1 MHVSIDVRTV
11 CLLFCIAEI
20 RAHPY
25 TELAD
30 TDIHYDTGSRR
41 TEEKMNISLIHGL
54 SVTEKVVS
62 PDDDLEDLPTEGD
75 VTDDPRKLITDRYD
89 VLNVDESEYSFVQII

>member
-1 MHVSIDVRTV
+1 MHVSIDVRSL

-25 TELAD
+25 TEFAD
-30 TDIHYDTGSRR
+30 ADILHHDHGSRR
-41 TEEKMNISLIHGL
+41 TVEKMNISLIHGL

-75 VTDDPRKLITDRYD
+75 VTDDPWKLVTDRYNL
-89 VLNVDESEYSFVQII
+89 VIS